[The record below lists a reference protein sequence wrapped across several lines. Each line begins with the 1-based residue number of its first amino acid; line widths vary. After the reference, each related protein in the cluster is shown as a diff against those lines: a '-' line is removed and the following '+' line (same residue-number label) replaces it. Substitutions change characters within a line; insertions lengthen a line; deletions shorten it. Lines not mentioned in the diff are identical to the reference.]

1 MVTRARSGV
10 ALSVA
15 CLGALALS
23 ACGGGSNA
31 AEEPATSTP
40 AASSAAP
47 SPPPSTVAS
56 SSPSPSASA
65 TVSGSPVQA
74 AITFCKGLPAQTVNT
89 SFAGTLAVKGF
100 PQPTLEPP
108 KPEPGL
114 QGRLLCSW
122 VPGPMQSVR
131 FARLTY
137 EDDAKAA
144 QSFASDLTDGSV
156 VVKGMTPETHVA
168 STGAGFV
175 LGRLDGAR
183 IHLVSYSWMGTKLP
197 QDKAVKALV
206 PLVEQVRGL

>member
-1 MVTRARSGV
+1 MSAGARSGV
-10 ALSVA
+10 RLSTA
-15 CLGALALS
+15 CLGMLALS
-23 ACGGGSNA
+23 ACGGGSDA
-31 AEEPATSTP
+31 AEEPTTSTS

-47 SPPPSTVAS
+47 SAPSSAAPAS
-56 SSPSPSASA
+56 STPSPSASA
-65 TVSGSPVQA
+65 SVSPVQA

-89 SFAGTLAVKGF
+89 SFAGALTVKGL
-100 PQPTLEPP
+100 PQPNLEPP

-122 VPGPMQSVR
+122 VAGPSQSVR

-144 QSFASDLTDGSV
+144 QSFASDLTDGSL
-156 VVKGMTPETHVA
+156 VVKGMKPETHLA

-183 IHLVSYSWMGTKLP
+183 IHLVSYSWMGTKLS
-197 QDKAVKALV
+197 QDKAVTALV